1 MTLSSNDENMT
12 KLSITQLLLQPRDLI
27 TNKKIIDLAA
37 LVDNFKCWYKFC
49 LVLISGYINVT
60 YIYTVSANGCTN
72 ATTFSVVVSV
82 TPGPTLSSTLA
93 PAAICS
99 NCINI
104 GNIYRRC
111 RSVCK

>member
-1 MTLSSNDENMT
+1 MSLTNCCRKLDHYNIDKLNSKQRIELSASADVKSSNKRGRMTLSSNDENMT

-60 YIYTVSANGCTN
+60 YI
-72 ATTFSVVVSV
+72 
-82 TPGPTLSSTLA
+82 
-93 PAAICS
+93 
-99 NCINI
+99 
-104 GNIYRRC
+104 
-111 RSVCK
+111 